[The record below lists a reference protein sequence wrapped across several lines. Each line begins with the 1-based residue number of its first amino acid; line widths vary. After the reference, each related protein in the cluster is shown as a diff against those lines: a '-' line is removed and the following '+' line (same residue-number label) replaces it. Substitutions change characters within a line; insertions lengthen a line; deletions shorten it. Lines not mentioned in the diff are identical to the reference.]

1 MRPAL
6 LACCLILANAA
17 EAQEALSGAAFA
29 ADLRAQQGKLIAV
42 TPCNILPIEIS
53 GNYACRLLQADGSD
67 ALGPDG
73 QPVSIFFA
81 AAALGEAQKAFLTAS
96 CEPTWCPGNVTLTG
110 KAGIA
115 EGIDYVFFTEVRIA
129 PAP

>member
-1 MRPAL
+1 MRLAL
-6 LACCLILANAA
+6 LACCLTLPNAA
-17 EAQEALSGAAFA
+17 VAQEALSGAAFA

-53 GNYACRLLQADGSD
+53 GNYACRLLAADGSD
-67 ALGPDG
+67 ALAPDR
-73 QPVSIFFA
+73 QPVSIFFT
-81 AAALGEAQKAFLTAS
+81 AAALTEAQRAFLTET

-110 KAGIA
+110 KASIA
-115 EGIDYVFFTEVRIA
+115 DGIDYVFFTDVQIA